1 MRHGKDEEG
10 FRGGWSQRG
19 LVAEGI
25 QKSYRLGKYLRENH
39 KDFNITRIIS
49 SDLKRALDTS
59 KFIAESLQL
68 PIEKSKEWRETNNGL
83 LAGMPND
90 EANEKFPGLYFN
102 RLRMDERYPGGESPI
117 ENFTRIRSVLEKTL
131 ADQISGNHRENVV
144 IVTHGGV
151 INIVYHILKEIEWT
165 NKNRFFPIFHTSI
178 HKIEFVKNKWK
189 ITQENVVD
197 HFKYNGIKMKR
208 GKMNIDKS

>member
-1 MRHGKDEEG
+1 MTIYLVRHGKDDDG
-10 FRGGWSQRG
+10 FRGGWSQKG
-19 LVAEGI
+19 LIEEGME
-25 QKSYRLGKYLRENH
+25 QSKKLGDYLRKHN
-39 KDFNITRIIS
+39 KDFKISKIIS
-49 SDLKRALDTS
+49 SDLRRAVETAFYIADSLDL
-59 KFIAESLQL
+59 SL
-68 PIEKSKEWRETNNGL
+68 EKSKDWRETNNGI

-90 EANEKFPGLYFN
+90 EANKKFPGLYFN

-131 ADQISGNHRENVV
+131 ADQISGNRRENVV

-165 NKNRFFPIFHTSI
+165 NKNKFFPIFHTSI

-197 HFKYNGIKMKR
+197 HFKYNGIK
-208 GKMNIDKS
+208 

>member
-102 RLRMDERYPGGESPI
+102 RLRMDERYPGGESRI

-131 ADQISGNHRENVV
+131 ADQISGNRRENVV

-165 NKNRFFPIFHTSI
+165 NKNKFFPIFHTSI

-189 ITQENVVD
+189 VTQENVVD
-197 HFKYNGIKMKR
+197 HFKYNGIK
-208 GKMNIDKS
+208 